1 MNVPNIAMS
10 DHFPVCVTR
19 SSKQAPNKNT
29 HITIEYRDYKQF
41 NDNDFLLELAT
52 VNFDNLL
59 EYNDPNTVLDG
70 IYNLINPM
78 LNKHAKVK
86 IKRVKRQS
94 SPKWMNTKINEARH
108 NRDFYHKKKDM
119 ENYRKWRN
127 IVTELIRNAKVEY
140 YRESITQNKCTSDIW
155 KQLKEMTTTKTNNFT
170 INHMTHKGAT
180 SQNQEE
186 IANMYNDYITGIS
199 DILKN
204 KESLP
209 FNENVLSDYV
219 NSKIPLLQS
228 DFTLDYINDDQVLR
242 LLSTLNVNKSSG
254 TDNLGP
260 RILKLCAPIIYKVV
274 AYLINLSIKT
284 SIFPDKLKEA
294 RITPIHKK
302 GDKSE
307 PCNYRPISIL
317 PTLSKIFEKHMA
329 SQIKNYVS
337 EFNLLQK
344 EQSGFRE
351 HHSCMT
357 ALTKMTE
364 TWLSEMDSGN
374 LTGTVLLDFSK
385 AFDLVNHNILLHK
398 LKVYKFSEQT
408 LALLKSYL
416 LGRTQEVRI
425 GKFDSEKRN
434 ILAGVP
440 QGSVLGP
447 LLFILFINDLPLHI
461 EHSNIDIFADD
472 ATLHN
477 SSKDIRN
484 INSDLQIDVN
494 NVLEW
499 CKRNNMVLNENKT
512 KGILIG
518 TSQRLSRCQST
529 LEIAVNNH
537 KIECSEYEKL
547 LGINI
552 DQCLSFVKH
561 IDYVC
566 QNLTSK
572 ISLLYKIKQYL
583 PLETRK
589 LYYNAYILPVMDYC
603 LTVWGSASKSQL
615 DRILKLQKR
624 AARIILDMP
633 PDAPSMPLFE
643 KLGWLTVYERLE
655 YNKAIV
661 LYKSTHHL
669 TPSYISDLFEFQSS
683 HNYHVRSVSN
693 NNMLIKRHNSKI
705 FEKSLQYVG
714 PRLWNSLPQ
723 VIRDSPSL
731 QSFKTAISQFIISKR
746 IT

>member
-1 MNVPNIAMS
+1 MNS
-10 DHFPVCVTR
+10 
-19 SSKQAPNKNT
+19 
-29 HITIEYRDYKQF
+29 
-41 NDNDFLLELAT
+41 
-52 VNFDNLL
+52 
-59 EYNDPNTVLDG
+59 
-70 IYNLINPM
+70 
-78 LNKHAKVK
+78 
-86 IKRVKRQS
+86 
-94 SPKWMNTKINEARH
+94 KINEARH
-108 NRDFYHKKKDM
+108 NRDYYHKKKDM

-127 IVTELIRNAKVEY
+127 IVTELIRKAKVEY

-155 KQLKEMTTTKTNNFT
+155 KQLKEMSTTKTNNFT
-170 INHMTHKGAT
+170 ISHMTHNGAT

-186 IANMYNDYITGIS
+186 IANMYNDYITNLS
-199 DILKN
+199 EILKN

-209 FNENVLSDYV
+209 FDEKVLSDYV
-219 NSKIPLLQS
+219 NSKIPLIQP
-228 DFTLDYINDDQVLR
+228 DFTLGYIHDDQVLK

-294 RITPIHKK
+294 KITPIYKK

-329 SQIKNYVS
+329 SQIKSYVS

-364 TWLSEMDSGN
+364 AWLSEMDSGN

-385 AFDLVNHNILLHK
+385 AFDLVNHNILIHK

-408 LALLKSYL
+408 LTLLRSYL
-416 LGRTQEVRI
+416 LDRKQEVRI
-425 GKFDSEKRN
+425 GKSTSEKRN

-484 INSDLQIDVN
+484 INNDLQVDVN
-494 NVLEW
+494 NVLQW
-499 CKRNNMVLNENKT
+499 CKQNNMVLNENKT
-512 KGILIG
+512 KGLLIG
-518 TSQRLSRCQST
+518 TSQRLSRCQSN
-529 LEIAVNNH
+529 LEIIVNNH

-547 LGINI
+547 LGIQI
-552 DQCLSFVKH
+552 DKSLSFVKH

-566 QNLTSK
+566 KNLTSK
-572 ISLLYKIKQYL
+572 ISLLCKIKQYL
-583 PLETRK
+583 PFETRK

-603 LTVWGSASKSQL
+603 LTVWGSTSKYQL
-615 DRILKLQKR
+615 DRILRLQKR

-633 PDAPSMPLFE
+633 PDTPSMPLFE
-643 KLGWLTVYERLE
+643 KLGWLTVHERLE
-655 YNKAIV
+655 YNKAV
-661 LYKSTHHL
+661 LLYKSTHDL
-669 TPSYISDLFEFQSS
+669 TPSYITDLFEFHSS
-683 HNYHVRSVSN
+683 QNYNVRSASN

-705 FEKSLQYVG
+705 FEKSLQYEG

-723 VIRDSPSL
+723 PIRNSPSL
-731 QSFKTAISQFIISKR
+731 PTFKAAISKLIISKR
-746 IT
+746 DTRD